1 MVKELVELVKIVV
14 EFVMCG
20 MRFTHGRGRRLALRA
35 VIETKI
41 KLFVIFFI
49 FVTFQV

>member
-1 MVKELVELVKIVV
+1 MVKELVELVRIVV

-20 MRFTHGRGRRLALRA
+20 MRSTHGRGRRLALRA

-41 KLFVIFFI
+41 KLQSKFSLFS
-49 FVTFQV
+49 

>member
-1 MVKELVELVKIVV
+1 MVELVRIVV

-35 VIETKI
+35 VTPLRLVIGTQI
-41 KLFVIFFI
+41 KLQSKFSLFS
-49 FVTFQV
+49 